1 MSSLCMPCRLDVG
14 VIAVVVVVVVVYLL
28 PLSLILPRLYD

>member
-1 MSSLCMPCRLDVG
+1 MPCRLDVG
-14 VIAVVVVVVVVYLL
+14 VIAVVVVVVVYLL